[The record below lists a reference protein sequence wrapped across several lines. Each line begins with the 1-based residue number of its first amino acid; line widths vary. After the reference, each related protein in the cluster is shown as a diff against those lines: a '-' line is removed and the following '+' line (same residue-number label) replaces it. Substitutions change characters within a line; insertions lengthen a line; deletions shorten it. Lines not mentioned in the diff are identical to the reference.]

1 MPGLEKVR
9 KMSGKGLEKLWKF
22 IFKTAK
28 KPCKWKLFNSLLFLR
43 KLRHGS
49 FFEKWQCSSMTC
61 NFESL

>member
-28 KPCKWKLFNSLLFLR
+28 KPCKWKLFNSLLFCENCAMALFLKNGNVLR
-43 KLRHGS
+43 
-49 FFEKWQCSSMTC
+49 
-61 NFESL
+61 